1 MTHTVINGAGMSVGT
16 DAETLPELADAIV
29 DDMRDTITRMRIW
42 IAKLE
47 PLLKLEP
54 RH

>member
-29 DDMRDTITRMRIW
+29 DDMRIRSRECAYGSPSW
-42 IAKLE
+42 S
-47 PLLKLEP
+47 
-54 RH
+54 RY